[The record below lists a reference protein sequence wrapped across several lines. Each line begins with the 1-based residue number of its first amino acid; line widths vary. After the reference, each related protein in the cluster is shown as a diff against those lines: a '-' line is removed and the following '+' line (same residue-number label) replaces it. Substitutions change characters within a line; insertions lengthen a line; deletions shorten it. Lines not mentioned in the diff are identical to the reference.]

1 MSDLISHAFP
11 NGDYEIFFAADGVGR
26 VVTTALNILTPG
38 SIKLLDE
45 KDIMEL
51 EAVFTYAASR
61 IRGRR
66 KGEKP
71 QCKPIV

>member
-11 NGDYEIFFAADGVGR
+11 NGDYRISFTADGVGR
-26 VVTTALNILTPG
+26 VSTIVLNNLMLG

-71 QCKPIV
+71 Q

>member
-11 NGDYEIFFAADGVGR
+11 NGDYRISFTADGVGR
-26 VVTTALNILTPG
+26 VATTVLNNLTPG
-38 SIKLLDE
+38 SIKFLDE

-66 KGEKP
+66 KGKKP
-71 QCKPIV
+71 Q

>member
-1 MSDLISHAFP
+1 MSDLISYAFP
-11 NGDYEIFFAADGVGR
+11 NGDYRISFTADGVGR
-26 VVTTALNILTPG
+26 VSTIVLNNLMLG